1 MLSFLFSF
9 LTFSNL
15 NNSLFI
21 QNHNSLNLSY
31 TLAENQFVDVD
42 YVNEYNPSFHS
53 LLPNQQFD
61 DTIVF
66 DNDITPLQKDW
77 RDEYKVSSVKNQ
89 GHCGGCWAFSSSG
102 AVESIWA
109 IQKNILYNL
118 SQQELID
125 CSTNLGN
132 KGCRGGSM
140 DLGFQYIIQNG
151 LCRNAS
157 YPYVASDQECIKD
170 QCSSVVN
177 ISNYGNLKP
186 NDEINLRKGV
196 AQQPVSVAI
205 QANKRSFQLYQSGI
219 YNDYDC
225 GTELDHGVL
234 VVGYGYDFEFDMKYW
249 IIKNSW
255 GANWGENGYI
265 RIVRDIDDQR
275 GLCGVA
281 MQPSIPIL

>member
-42 YVNEYNPSFHS
+42 YVNEYNPSFYS

-125 CSTNLGN
+125 CSTDLGN

-140 DLGFQYIIQNG
+140 ELGFQYIIQNG

-177 ISNYGNLKP
+177 ISKYGNLNP

-234 VVGYGYDFEFDMKYW
+234 VVGYGYDFESDMKYW

-255 GANWGENGYI
+255 GSNWGENGYI

-281 MQPSIPIL
+281 MQPSIPIV

>member
-31 TLAENQFVDVD
+31 TLDENQFIDVD

-61 DTIVF
+61 DTIGF

-125 CSTNLGN
+125 CSTDLGN

-157 YPYVASDQECIKD
+157 YPYVASDQECTKD

-234 VVGYGYDFEFDMKYW
+234 VVGYGYDFESDMKYW

>member
-21 QNHNSLNLSY
+21 QNHNSMNLSY

-53 LLPNQQFD
+53 LLPNQQFN

-125 CSTNLGN
+125 CSTDLGN
-132 KGCRGGSM
+132 KGCKGGSM
-140 DLGFQYIIQNG
+140 DLGFQYIINNG

-234 VVGYGYDFEFDMKYW
+234 VVGYGYDFESDMKYW